1 MLTTVGLNR
10 TSFERWN
17 QPVEVDTAKH
27 TAVIGTTGAGKTT
40 VLKAMILA
48 EIEAGHGVTVMEPH
62 GSLIDDLLD
71 AIPPHRRNDVILYDP
86 GDPLNSIGM
95 NPLEG
100 EDKPK
105 LLAEAE
111 KIVSSVWKDAW
122 GPQTSFL
129 FRNFGE
135 AILEVESEPTFL
147 HIYKAFMVKEY
158 RDHLAAR
165 VTSPTLKL
173 FFDKYDDWDKRQ
185 QEQAAA
191 PGTNKLDTFMQVP
204 LRYAVT
210 QRHGL
215 DFSKVMDGSQILLCR
230 FAKGRIG
237 PTAGAFL
244 GSVVIAKILYAALAR
259 EKTSHRPPHRV
270 FIDEAGNFMCGSA
283 HEQLLTEARKYNVS
297 LTMGFQTRSQ
307 LTPETLSA
315 VFGNIASLLIARVG
329 AKDAEELGLEIGVPA
344 ETLQNLRNFWWY
356 ARTVKDGLRIE
367 PIQMEGLRLKEIP
380 KNEEV
385 TRKIIE
391 RSNTRYATPISV
403 IEKNIRTFLE
413 GGKRETSVS
422 GQSQRPQKAV
432 RHGQGGGGQRP
443 PRPARRDRRAVA

>member
-1 MLTTVGLNR
+1 MLTPVGLNR
-10 TSFERWN
+10 TDFIHWN
-17 QPVEVDTAKH
+17 HPVEIDTAKH
-27 TAVIGTTGAGKTT
+27 TAIIGTTGAGKTT

-62 GSLIDDLLD
+62 GSLIDDILE
-71 AIPPHRRNDVILYDP
+71 AMPPHRRNDVILYDP
-86 GDPLNSIGM
+86 GDPSYSIGM
-95 NPLEG
+95 NPVEG

-111 KIVSSVWKDAW
+111 KIVASVWKDAW

-147 HIYKAFMVKEY
+147 HIYKAFMLKEY
-158 RDHLAAR
+158 REHLSTR
-165 VTSPTLKL
+165 VKSPTLKL

-185 QEQAAA
+185 QEQASA

-215 DFSKVMDGSQILLCR
+215 DFEKILDGSQILLCR

-259 EKTSHRPPHRV
+259 ERTNHRPPHRV

-307 LTPETLSA
+307 LLPETKAA
-315 VFGNIASLLIARVG
+315 VFGNVGAILVGRVG
-329 AKDAEELGLEIGVPA
+329 PEDAEELELTMGVPA
-344 ETLQNLRNFWWY
+344 TTLQDQNNFWWY
-356 ARTVKDGLRIE
+356 LRTVRNGTRSD
-367 PIQMEGLRLKEIP
+367 PIQMVGLRPAENKR
-380 KNEEV
+380 NEEV

-391 RSNTRYATPISV
+391 RSRTRYATPIAI
-403 IEKNIRTFLE
+403 IERNIRTFLE
-413 GGKRETSVS
+413 GGPLETRIS
-422 GQSQRPQKAV
+422 GQGKRPQKAV
-432 RHGQGGGGQRP
+432 RHGQGRSGQRP
-443 PRPARRDRRAVA
+443 ARPARRDRRSVA